1 MTLPALTITA
11 IVGGTS
17 ASTESTTKWIRRTL
31 LAQAKPIRGQMS
43 GESWTIT
50 QISLPHP
57 RNQCLCTWATGCIL
71 GRVSRVAHIS
81 DYRSKTHA
89 STAGHSPSSSQG
101 MGMSTISPRLATISL
116 PSPHVDSLSPVPT
129 LPHDRRLSSHWMSGF
144 THLLSLVP
152 SVPPHPYTV
161 PVTPFLPYVQPQV
174 TTNAGD
180 LHLDFPAPAE
190 GFRLPD
196 VHPPPSYEEC
206 ELSPPHSLN
215 LTCVL
220 TIHDLVWDRH
230 NHQSPRPDPLHLDRA
245 PFDRVMV
252 SWTIATD
259 HIIYLQYHPGC
270 RRTRNPPSHPHR
282 FLVRSPAD
290 QAACEGGAKV
300 RPRQAGQEDARLGH
314 RWLEPDSRQ
323 VPG

>member
-71 GRVSRVAHIS
+71 GRVSRVAHID

-101 MGMSTISPRLATISL
+101 MGVPATSPRLATISL
-116 PSPHVDSLSPVPT
+116 PSPHVDSLSRVPT
-129 LPHDRRLSSHWMSGF
+129 LPHNRRLSSRWMSGF

-152 SVPPHPYTV
+152 SIPPHPYAV
-161 PVTPFLPYVQPQV
+161 PVTPLLPYTQPQV

-180 LHLDFPAPAE
+180 LHFEFPAPAE

-196 VHPPPSYEEC
+196 IHPPPSYEEC
-206 ELSPPHSLN
+206 ELSPSHSLN
-215 LTCVL
+215 LTGVL
-220 TIHDLVWDRH
+220 TIHDLVWDRY
-230 NHQSPRPDPLHLDRA
+230 NHQSPQPNPLHLDRA
-245 PFDRVMV
+245 PVDRVMV
-252 SWTIATD
+252 SWTTATD

-270 RRTRNPPSHPHR
+270 RPT
-282 FLVRSPAD
+282 
-290 QAACEGGAKV
+290 
-300 RPRQAGQEDARLGH
+300 
-314 RWLEPDSRQ
+314 
-323 VPG
+323 